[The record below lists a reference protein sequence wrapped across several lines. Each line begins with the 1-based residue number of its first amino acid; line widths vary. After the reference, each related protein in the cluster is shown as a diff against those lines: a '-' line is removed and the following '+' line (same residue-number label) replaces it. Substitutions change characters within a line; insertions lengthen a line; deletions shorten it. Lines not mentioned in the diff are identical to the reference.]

1 MLPCRNGSH
10 LYTGRQTCLSQ
21 RPGSGTSERCN
32 SGSTDPA
39 KLKVSGD
46 FMSLYQAYLEQ
57 IEGRKEQGLKPK
69 PIDDGSLVAEL
80 IAQIKDADHAHRA
93 DSLNFLIYNTL
104 PGTTS
109 AAGVK
114 AAFLKEIILGEAV
127 VAEITPAFAFE
138 LLSHMKGGPSVE
150 VLLDLAL
157 GDDAAI
163 ASDAAEILK
172 TQVFL
177 YEADTNRLK
186 AAFEAGS
193 AIARDIIE
201 SYAEAE
207 FFTKLPEIED
217 EIKVVT
223 YIAAEGDIS
232 TDLLSPGNQA
242 HSRSD
247 RELHGK
253 CMISE
258 QAQDEIR
265 KLQAQHPDKQVMLIA
280 EKGTMGVGS
289 SRMSGVNNVALWT
302 GRQASPYVPF
312 VNVAPIV
319 AGTNGISP
327 IFLTTVGVT
336 GGIGIDLKNW
346 VKKLDADGNPIL
358 NNDDN
363 PILEQKYSVETGT
376 ILTINTKDKML
387 LDEDGGEALVDVSSS
402 FTPQKLEFMK
412 AGGSYAI
419 VFGKM
424 LQTFACETLGVELK
438 SAYAPSKEV
447 SVEGQGLT
455 AVEKIFNA
463 NAVGVAPGTVLHAG
477 SDARVRVNIV
487 GSQDTTGLMTAQELE
502 AMAATVISPTVDGA
516 YQSGCHTA
524 SVWDIKAQE
533 NTPRLM
539 KFMHDFGLITGR
551 DPKDVYHPMTDVIHK
566 VLNDI
571 TVDDW
576 AIIIGGDSHT
586 RMSKGVA
593 FGADSGTVAL
603 ALATGEATMP
613 IPESVKVTFKGSMAD
628 HMDFRDVVHAT
639 QTQMLKQFGD
649 NVFQGRIIEVHIG
662 TLLADQAFTFTDWTA
677 EMKAKASICISE
689 DATLIESLEI
699 AKHRIQIMIDKGMEN
714 DNRMLQGLID
724 IADQRIA
731 QIRSGEKPALAPDAN
746 ASYFAEVVVDLDQI
760 VEPMIADP
768 DVNNADVSKRYTHDT
783 IRPISFYGA
792 DKKVDLGFVGSCMV
806 HKGDVKIVAQM
817 LRNLEK
823 SSGKVEFNAPLV
835 VAAPTYNIID
845 ELKAE
850 GDWDILQKYS
860 GFEFDD
866 SKPKTSART
875 EYENILYL
883 ERPGCNLCMGNQ
895 EKAAK
900 GDTVLATSTR
910 LFKGRVVEDAGD
922 KKGESLLASTPVV
935 VLSAILGR
943 TPTLDEYKTA
953 VDGID
958 LTKFAPPL
966 AKPGTTQS
974 AHF

>member
-1 MLPCRNGSH
+1 MD
-10 LYTGRQTCLSQ
+10 LY
-21 RPGSGTSERCN
+21 
-32 SGSTDPA
+32 A
-39 KLKVSGD
+39 
-46 FMSLYQAYLEQ
+46 AYLED
-57 IEGRKEQGLKPK
+57 IETRKTQDLKPK
-69 PIDDGSLVAEL
+69 PIDDGDLVSAL
-80 IAQIKDADHAHRA
+80 IAHIENAESEHRA
-93 DSLNFLIYNTL
+93 DCLHFFIYNTL

-114 AAFLKEIILGEAV
+114 AAFLKKIILGDASV
-127 VAEITPAFAFE
+127 PEIQPDFAFE
-138 LLSHMKGGPSVE
+138 LLSHMKGGPSIE

-157 GDDAAI
+157 GEDEAI
-163 ASDAAEILK
+163 GKPAAEVLK

-177 YEADTNRLK
+177 YEADTDRLK
-186 AAFEAGS
+186 AAYEAGN
-193 AIARDIIE
+193 AIAKDIIE
-201 SYAEAE
+201 SYAKAE
-207 FFTKLPEIED
+207 FFTKLPDIE
-217 EIKVVT
+217 EKVKIVT
-223 YIAAEGDIS
+223 YVAAEGDIS

-253 CMISE
+253 CMITE
-258 QAQDEIR
+258 QAQAEIR
-265 KLQAQHPDKQVMLIA
+265 KLQAQHPDKRVMMVA

-302 GRQASPYVPF
+302 GKQASPYVPF
-312 VNVAPIV
+312 VNIAPIV

-336 GGIGIDLKNW
+336 GGIGVDLKNW
-346 VKKLDADGNPIL
+346 VKKLDDNGNPIL
-358 NNDDN
+358 NNDGN
-363 PILEQKYSVETGT
+363 PVLVQKYSVDTGT
-376 ILTINTKDKML
+376 VLTIDTKKGKL
-387 LDEDGGEALVDVSSS
+387 YDESEEEELVDISDS
-402 FTPQKLEFMK
+402 FTPQKVEFIK

-419 VFGKM
+419 VFGKK
-424 LQTFACETLGVELK
+424 LQNFAAETLGIELK
-438 SAYAPSKEV
+438 SAFAPSKEIFH
-447 SVEGQGLT
+447 EGQGLT
-455 AVEKIFNA
+455 AVEKIFNK
-463 NAVGVAPGTVLHAG
+463 NAVGVAPGKILHAG
-477 SDARVRVNIV
+477 SDVRVKVNIV

-502 AMAATVISPTVDGA
+502 SMAATIISPTVDGA

-524 SVWDIKAQE
+524 SVWDFKAQE

-539 KFMHDFGLITGR
+539 KFMHKFGLITAR
-551 DPKDVYHPMTDVIHK
+551 DPKDVYHSMTDVIHK

-571 TVDDW
+571 TVDDQ

-613 IPESVKVTFKGSMAD
+613 IPESVKVTFKGQMGE

-639 QTQMLKQFGD
+639 QAQMLQQFGD
-649 NVFQGRIIEVHIG
+649 NVFQGRVIEVHIG

-699 AKHRIQIMIDKGMEN
+699 AKSRIQIMIDKGMDN
-714 DNRMLQGLID
+714 DNHMLQGLID
-724 IADQRIA
+724 LAEARIA
-731 QIRSGEKPALAPDAN
+731 QIKSGEKPALRPDEN
-746 ASYFAEVVVDLDQI
+746 AQYFAEVVVDLDEI
-760 VEPMIADP
+760 NEPMIADP

-783 IRPISFYGA
+783 IRPISFYMA

-817 LRNLEK
+817 LRNLEEK
-823 SSGKVEFNAPLV
+823 EGDVSFKAPLV

-866 SKPKTSART
+866 SAPKNESRT

-900 GDTVLATSTR
+900 GDTVMATSTR
-910 LFKGRVVEDAGD
+910 LFKGRVVEDSD
-922 KKGESLLASTPVV
+922 EKKGESLLASTPVV

-943 TPTLDEYKTA
+943 TPSIEEYRDA
-953 VDGID
+953 VKGID
-958 LTKFAPPL
+958 LTKFAPPIQ
-966 AKPGTTQS
+966 KPGTTNS

>member
-1 MLPCRNGSH
+1 MN
-10 LYTGRQTCLSQ
+10 LYNDYLNEIN
-21 RPGSGTSERCN
+21 ERKKQ
-32 SGSTDPA
+32 D
-39 KLKVSGD
+39 L
-46 FMSLYQAYLEQ
+46 Q
-57 IEGRKEQGLKPK
+57 PK
-69 PIDDGSLVAEL
+69 PIDDGEL
-80 IAQIKDADHAHRA
+80 IKEIILNIEDEKNIYRK
-93 DSLNFLIYNTL
+93 DSLNFFIYNTL

-109 AAGVK
+109 AASEK
-114 AAFLKEIILGEAV
+114 SKFLKKIILGKITIN
-127 VAEITPAFAFE
+127 EISKSFALE

-157 GDDAAI
+157 SDDQSI
-163 ASDAAEILK
+163 AKDAAEILK

-186 AAFEAGS
+186 KAYQDGNL
-193 AIARDIIE
+193 IALEILK
-201 SYAEAE
+201 SYSKAE
-207 FFTKLPEIED
+207 FYTNLPDINE

-223 YIAAEGDIS
+223 YVAGEGDIS

-258 QAQDEIR
+258 KAQAEIK
-265 KLQAQHPDKQVMLIA
+265 KLQKENPDKSVMLIA

-289 SRMSGVNNVALWT
+289 SRMSGVNNVALLT
-302 GRQASPYVPF
+302 GKKTSPYVPF
-312 VNVAPIV
+312 VNNAPIV

-346 VKKLDADGNPIL
+346 VKKLDPDGNPII
-358 NNDDN
+358 NNDGN
-363 PILEQKYSVETGT
+363 PVLEQKYSVETGT
-376 ILTINTKDKML
+376 VLNINTKNKKL
-387 LDEDGGEALVDVSSS
+387 YDENGKEELVDVSSS
-402 FTPQKLEFMK
+402 FNPQKQEFMK

-419 VFGKM
+419 VFGKK
-424 LQTFACETLGVELK
+424 LQSFACETLDINLQ

-447 SVEGQGLT
+447 SHKNQGLT

-463 NAVGVAPGTVLHAG
+463 NAVGVAPNSILHAG
-477 SDARVRVNIV
+477 SDVRAKVNIV

-502 AMAATVISPTVDGA
+502 SMAATTISPTVDGA

-524 SVWDIKAQE
+524 SVWDSKAQT
-533 NTPRLM
+533 NTPKLM

-551 DPKDVYHPMTDVIHK
+551 DPKGVYHAMTDVIHK

-603 ALATGEATMP
+603 ALATGEVTMP
-613 IPESVKVTFKGSMAD
+613 IPESVKVTFKGKMSE
-628 HMDFRDVVHAT
+628 HLDFRDVVHAT
-639 QTQMLKQFGD
+639 QSQMLKQFGD
-649 NVFQGRIIEVHIG
+649 NVFQGRVIEVHTG

-677 EMKAKASICISE
+677 EMKAKASICISN
-689 DATLIESLEI
+689 DSTLIESLNI
-699 AKHRIQIMIDKGMEN
+699 ARDRIQIMIDNGMEN
-714 DNRMLQGLID
+714 DAAMLQRLVE
-724 IADQRIA
+724 IANKRISE
-731 QIRSGEKPALAPDAN
+731 IKSGTKPALKPDEN
-746 ASYFAEVVVDLDQI
+746 AKYYAEVLVELDQI
-760 VEPMIADP
+760 DEPMIADP
-768 DVNNADVSKRYTHDT
+768 DVNNIDVSKRYTHDT
-783 IRPISFYGA
+783 IRPISYYSA
-792 DKKVDLGFVGSCMV
+792 EKTVDLGFVGSCMV

-817 LRNLEK
+817 LKNLEEQ
-823 SSGKVEFNAPLV
+823 SGSVKFNAPLV
-835 VAAPTYNIID
+835 VAAPTYNIIN
-845 ELKAE
+845 ELKSE
-850 GDWDILQKYS
+850 GDWSILQKYS

-866 SKPKTSART
+866 VNPKKSART

-895 EKAAK
+895 EKASK
-900 GDTVLATSTR
+900 GDTVMATSTR
-910 LFKGRVVEDAGD
+910 LFKGRVVEDSEE

-943 TPTLDEYKTA
+943 TPTIEEYKNA
-953 VDGID
+953 VKGID
-958 LTKFAPPL
+958 LTKFAPPKEKSL
-966 AKPGTTQS
+966 DS
-974 AHF
+974 SLMSF